1 MAASSTHLRVIRLR
15 DVMLPELGRARVE
28 VRVRRVRG
36 VRGVARRLAVPLVL
50 VALAAVVARG
60 GAHEGGGGR
69 RGRRRGGRGRARVG
83 GVGAVRGLRRV
94 RGGGRSRPHVP
105 VGVRVVRRRLA
116 RSLLRNTH
124 ALEATSRAASRLQVI
139 ERSFSNSNLQSGRS
153 RRVNNSLRD

>member
-36 VRGVARRLAVPLVL
+36 VGGVARRLAVPLVL

-69 RGRRRGGRGRARVG
+69 RGRRGGRGRARVG

>member
-69 RGRRRGGRGRARVG
+69 RGRGRGSGRARVG
-83 GVGAVRGLRRV
+83 GVGAVRVLRRV